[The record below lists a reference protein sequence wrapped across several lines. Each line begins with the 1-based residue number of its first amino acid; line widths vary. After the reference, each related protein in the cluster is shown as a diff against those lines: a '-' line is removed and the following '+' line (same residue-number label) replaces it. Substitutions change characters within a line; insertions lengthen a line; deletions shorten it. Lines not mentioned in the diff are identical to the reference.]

1 MRLTADVLLKA
12 ECYLNA
18 VKERELNLRGFKI
31 PVIEN
36 LAVLQDQVD
45 VIDLTDND
53 IRILENMPKMSRVS
67 TLLLISNSITR
78 INMTKETCQ
87 NVPNLKN
94 LILTNNK
101 ISNFTEIYNIAN
113 FKNLECLSMLE
124 NPIALQFE
132 YRYYIISKIPS
143 IKYIDFCKV
152 KPKEREEARKW
163 AKSKDGKAF
172 IAQIQ
177 ADAITINAMTTT
189 VSKTSETPSYNSLP
203 IIQATPTAAPK
214 RRIFTDDEKRQIRE
228 AVESATTPAEMDAI
242 EKQIKMGTFQFSMGN
257 KRKAAELGLD
267 EDGNIDAPAAKK

>member
-1 MRLTADVLLKA
+1 MIFNTSIKRCLLIH
-12 ECYLNA
+12 CFNFIYHL
-18 VKERELNLRGFKI
+18 I
-31 PVIEN
+31 
-36 LAVLQDQVD
+36 QDQVD

-242 EKQIKMGTFQFSMGN
+242 EKQIKVCYICLMLHVCIRNYVLLHLSGRDLYGRWVHFNSLWVTRGRLRN
-257 KRKAAELGLD
+257 
-267 EDGNIDAPAAKK
+267 